1 MSSPLRRAARRRLL
15 ALAAAG
21 LVPALALPLVASS
34 AASGAE
40 PADRPAATAAAPA
53 DSLAAAFAAASTR
66 YGVPERVLLAVSY
79 AETRWD
85 DHGATPSTSGGY
97 GPMHLT
103 DVRAVH
109 DEETAAGE
117 GLFTA
122 GTPQLHTLA
131 KAAELT
137 GLSTTELR
145 QDPAA
150 NIAGGAAVLAGLQTS
165 MGLATGAATD
175 AGQWYGAVAAYSES
189 PQARTAAEFADDVF
203 AILRRGAAR
212 TTNAGQ
218 RVVMPAAAVTPDRT
232 QIRRTGLPSAQAAGA
247 TETDCPADLT
257 CEWLPAPYTWYGAP
271 NPTAYGNHDTANRP
285 HDMKID
291 YIVVHDTEG
300 SWQTTLNL
308 VQDPKYV
315 SWNYTMRSSDGMIW
329 QHLKPNDVGW
339 HAGNWYVNMHSIGI
353 EHEGFAAQ
361 GATWYTEALYR
372 NSAKLV
378 RHLAAEYDV
387 PLDRA
392 HVIGHDKV
400 PGPTPS
406 RVRGMHWDP
415 GPYWDWEHY
424 FDLLGAPFT
433 GLPGTPKVG
442 TAITLIPGF
451 DDNRQPVTGCDS
463 TGTCPSQGTN
473 FVYLRSAP
481 DDGAPLVEDLG
492 LHPDGTASTT
502 HVSDI
507 GARIDAGS
515 KYVVADRSGDW
526 LAVWYLGRK
535 GWFRNP
541 AADPDAYRMPS
552 LVVRPRAGM
561 TSVPVYGRAYP
572 EQAAYPAEIP
582 YTGNEITPLQYAI
595 GAGQSYPLADA
606 TLQTDYYAA
615 KTYDGVPPN
624 DHVQVIGNDRYYEIW
639 FGHRMFYVRAAD
651 VDISFAW

>member
-1 MSSPLRRAARRRLL
+1 
-15 ALAAAG
+15 
-21 LVPALALPLVASS
+21 
-34 AASGAE
+34 
-40 PADRPAATAAAPA
+40 
-53 DSLAAAFAAASTR
+53 
-66 YGVPERVLLAVSY
+66 
-79 AETRWD
+79 
-85 DHGATPSTSGGY
+85 
-97 GPMHLT
+97 
-103 DVRAVH
+103 
-109 DEETAAGE
+109 
-117 GLFTA
+117 
-122 GTPQLHTLA
+122 
-131 KAAELT
+131 
-137 GLSTTELR
+137 
-145 QDPAA
+145 
-150 NIAGGAAVLAGLQTS
+150 
-165 MGLATGAATD
+165 
-175 AGQWYGAVAAYSES
+175 
-189 PQARTAAEFADDVF
+189 
-203 AILRRGAAR
+203 
-212 TTNAGQ
+212 
-218 RVVMPAAAVTPDRT
+218 
-232 QIRRTGLPSAQAAGA
+232 
-247 TETDCPADLT
+247 
-257 CEWLPAPYTWYGAP
+257 
-271 NPTAYGNHDTANRP
+271 
-285 HDMKID
+285 
-291 YIVVHDTEG
+291 
-300 SWQTTLNL
+300 WQTTLNL
-308 VQDPKYV
+308 VQDPTYV

-353 EHEGFAAQ
+353 EREGFAAQ

-392 HVIGHDKV
+392 HIIGHDKV

-424 FDLLGAPFT
+424 FDLLGAPFA

-451 DDNRQPVTGCDS
+451 DDNRQPVTGCDA

-481 DDGAPLVEDLG
+481 DDDAPLVGDLG

-552 LVVRPRAGM
+552 LVVKPKAGM

-582 YTGNEITPLQYAI
+582 YTGNEITPLQYTI

-615 KTYDGVPPN
+615 KTYDGAPPN
-624 DHVQVIGNDRYYEIW
+624 DHVQVIGDDRYYEIW